1 MVSSNLQSC
10 WIGTCCIG
18 TFLMAGIGVILVQ
31 IFLNQEVDGKVERI
45 TALTLPNEECKVG
58 SWPKQW
64 LNHKIISLNT

>member
-1 MVSSNLQSC
+1 
-10 WIGTCCIG
+10 
-18 TFLMAGIGVILVQ
+18 MAGIGVILVQ